1 LRINTVVKDCAFEA
15 VELEKLKSGR
25 KEMLGNKSINESN
38 HLEIAGCDV
47 VELAQTMGTALY
59 VYDEAL
65 LRSNMQE
72 YEKSF
77 RDNYPHFSL
86 AYAGKAFLCSA
97 LCSMMEKEGW
107 WLDVVSGGE
116 YYLASTANFP
126 VERIIFHGNNKTQE
140 ERCLVLRGGVGR
152 WVVDNEVELNF
163 LLEEAPLYASYKV
176 PLFFRLIPGVD
187 PHTHQYIT
195 TGKIDS
201 KFGFPLGEVE
211 NAILK
216 AIQSEDLEVWGLH
229 CHIGSQIDQ
238 IEPFLKAV
246 EVMLQFMVDF
256 RKKHGFVFRE
266 LDLGGGLG
274 VPYVDEEKGRFPSFA
289 SYVKAIT
296 EKVKEKCDEFS
307 YPLPHLYIEPGRSV
321 VNTAGSTIY
330 RVGSV
335 KEIPGVKKYVAVD
348 GGMTDNPRPI
358 LYGAKYQAQIG
369 NRVVGKKEKVS
380 VVGKCC
386 ESGDVLIEEIE
397 LPSPYPGDI
406 LVVEA
411 TGAYNYSMASNYNL
425 IPRPGVVFLREGR
438 PELVVRPE
446 SWHDLVRRDIIPLEN
461 REGER

>member
-1 LRINTVVKDCAFEA
+1 
-15 VELEKLKSGR
+15 
-25 KEMLGNKSINESN
+25 MLGNKSINKDN

-47 VELAQTMGTALY
+47 VNLAQTMGSPLY

-77 RDNYPHFSL
+77 RENYPHFSL

-97 LCSMMEKEGW
+97 LCSIIKEEDW

-126 VERIIFHGNNKTQE
+126 VEKIIFHGNNKTNE
-140 ERCLVLRGGVGR
+140 ERRLVLREGVGR
-152 WVVDNEVELNF
+152 WVVDNEVELNL
-163 LLEEAPLYASYKV
+163 LLEEASSYASYKV
-176 PLFFRLIPGVD
+176 PLFFRLTPGVD

-201 KFGFPLGEVE
+201 KFGFLLGEAE

-229 CHIGSQIDQ
+229 CHIGSQIDH
-238 IEPFLKAV
+238 IEPFLKAA

-274 VPYVDEEKGRFPSFA
+274 VPYTDEEKSRFPSSHF
-289 SYVKAIT
+289 YVKEIS
-296 EKVKEKCDEFS
+296 EKVKEMCGELS
-307 YPLPHLYIEPGRSV
+307 YPLPRLYIEPGRSV

-335 KEIPGVKKYVAVD
+335 KEIPGIKKYVAVD
-348 GGMTDNPRPI
+348 GGMTDNPRPV
-358 LYGAKYQAQIG
+358 LYGAKYQAHIG
-369 NRVVGKKEKVS
+369 NRVAGEREKVS

-397 LPSPYPGDI
+397 LPSPSPGDV
-406 LVVEA
+406 LVVE
-411 TGAYNYSMASNYNL
+411 
-425 IPRPGVVFLREGR
+425 
-438 PELVVRPE
+438 
-446 SWHDLVRRDIIPLEN
+446 PLELIIILWLPIIILFLA
-461 REGER
+461 RGGFYPGG

>member
-1 LRINTVVKDCAFEA
+1 
-15 VELEKLKSGR
+15 
-25 KEMLGNKSINESN
+25 MLGNKSINKDN

-47 VELAQTMGTALY
+47 VNLAQTMGTPLY

-77 RDNYPHFSL
+77 RENYPHFSL

-97 LCSMMEKEGW
+97 LCSIIKEEDW

-126 VERIIFHGNNKTQE
+126 VEKIIFHGNNKTNE
-140 ERCLVLRGGVGR
+140 ERRLVLREGVGR
-152 WVVDNEVELNF
+152 WVVDNEVELNL
-163 LLEEAPLYASYKV
+163 LLEEASSYASYKV
-176 PLFFRLIPGVD
+176 PLFFRLTPGVD

-201 KFGFPLGEVE
+201 KFGFLLGEAE

-229 CHIGSQIDQ
+229 CHIGSQIDH
-238 IEPFLKAV
+238 IEPFLKAA

-274 VPYVDEEKGRFPSFA
+274 VPYTDEEKSRFPSSHF
-289 SYVKAIT
+289 YVKEIS
-296 EKVKEKCDEFS
+296 EKVKEMCGELS
-307 YPLPHLYIEPGRSV
+307 YPLPRLYIEPGRSV

-348 GGMTDNPRPI
+348 GGMTDNPRPV
-358 LYGAKYQAQIG
+358 LYGAKYQAHIG
-369 NRVVGKKEKVS
+369 NRVAGEREKVS

-397 LPSPYPGDI
+397 LPSPSPGDV

-425 IPRPGVVFLREGR
+425 IPRPGVVFIREGE

-446 SWHDLVRRDIIPLEN
+446 NWYDLVRRDITPLE
-461 REGER
+461 

>member
-1 LRINTVVKDCAFEA
+1 
-15 VELEKLKSGR
+15 
-25 KEMLGNKSINESN
+25 MLGNKSINENN

-47 VELAQTMGTALY
+47 VELAQTMGTPLY
-59 VYDEAL
+59 VYDEEL
-65 LRSNMQE
+65 LRFNMQE
-72 YEKSF
+72 YEEAF
-77 RDNYPHFSL
+77 RENYPHFSL

-97 LCSMMEKEGW
+97 LCSIIEEKNW

-116 YYLASTANFP
+116 YYLASSADFP
-126 VERIIFHGNNKTQE
+126 VEKIIFHGNNKTQE
-140 ERCLVLRGGVGR
+140 ERHLVLRGGVGR

-163 LLEEAPLYASYKV
+163 LLEEASSYASYKI
-176 PLFFRLIPGVD
+176 PLFFRLTPGVD

-201 KFGFPLGEVE
+201 KFGFPLGEAE
-211 NAILK
+211 KAILK

-229 CHIGSQIDQ
+229 CHIGSQIDH

-246 EVMLQFMVDF
+246 EVMLQFMADF

-274 VPYVDEEKGRFPSFA
+274 VPYTDEERDRFPTSCL
-289 SYVKAIT
+289 YVQAIS
-296 EKVKEKCDEFS
+296 EKVKEMCRELS
-307 YPLPHLYIEPGRSV
+307 YPLPRLYIEPGRSV
-321 VNTAGSTIY
+321 VNTAGNTIY
-330 RVGSV
+330 QVGSV

-358 LYGAKYQAQIG
+358 LYGAKYQAHIG
-369 NRVVGKKEKVS
+369 NRVVGEQEKVS

-386 ESGDVLIEEIE
+386 ESGDVLIEEME
-397 LPSPYPGDI
+397 LSSPRPGDI

-425 IPRPGVVFLREGR
+425 IPRPGVVFLRER
-438 PELVVRPE
+438 KPELVVRPE
-446 SWHDLVRRDIIPLEN
+446 SWSDLVRRDIVPVD
-461 REGER
+461 